1 MLKRLLTFPHSLFGI
16 NLIFHSIFIFSIIQ
30 MRQMDECQKYVYLK
44 TNKQQSQMS
53 VSLCL
58 LMLFL
63 PILSNNK
70 EKKKQLKKGNILKIS
85 FYSQLISIFY
95 FSSE

>member
-1 MLKRLLTFPHSLFGI
+1 
-16 NLIFHSIFIFSIIQ
+16 

-70 EKKKQLKKGNILKIS
+70 EKKTVKKGKILKIS